1 MICLVLATACA
12 KSIYPKSSLNGSDDA
27 NAAGALRAN
36 ENADSVANAA
46 LLQALSVQDS
56 MQILD
61 PNRKLS
67 IAVIL
72 PFNLASNTFSE
83 DKLQM
88 RSVEFYEGLLLSVN
102 RWQQEGAH
110 ITVKA
115 YDLGSRH
122 LEEILTDEGLLDVQT
137 IIAPIDAQQ
146 VEQVARFGEAHAIPV
161 VSPFT
166 FCRDLVEHFP
176 HLYQLPTPKSTL
188 YPQLA
193 ETILDQFGTYRVVFV
208 KDSLFQ
214 DQVDPFPAY
223 LQQEMDSAGRA
234 YDNYIY
240 NEPYSVMCMDSAL
253 NLYDQHVLYVLET
266 PQRDA
271 IRRFFPSL
279 KNKLFLDANPM
290 MANYIGA
297 SYANSSNSVSTA
309 VTVESEMPDSLMSDT
324 VMYITEARKVAI
336 LGYPEWQLYTNDFM
350 EYFYDL
356 NVWMF
361 TKFYINPFDPSVQ
374 EFYDDFKNWYNRE
387 LMPLY
392 PKYGM
397 LGYDVTNYV
406 VDQLRKYGKL
416 GVEDGEE
423 EPIETLQS
431 AICFEQQGDSCYMNR
446 GLYLVHFTPE
456 TTIEKLEI
464 K

>member
-12 KSIYPKSSLNGSDDA
+12 KSIYPKSSMNGSDDA
-27 NAAGALRAN
+27 NAAGALQAT
-36 ENADSVANAA
+36 ENIDSLVKAVLQPVDSV
-46 LLQALSVQDS
+46 LP
-56 MQILD
+56 LD
-61 PNRKLS
+61 PNRKLT

-88 RSVEFYEGLLLSVN
+88 RSVEFYEGLLLAVKQ
-102 RWQQEGAH
+102 WQQQDAH
-110 ITVKA
+110 IAVTA
-115 YDLGSRH
+115 YDAGSRPM
-122 LEEILTDEGLLDVQT
+122 EDILTDTTLLNAQA

-146 VEQVARFGEAHAIPV
+146 VAQVALFGEAHGIPV

-166 FCRDLVEHFP
+166 FCRDLVEHYP
-176 HLYQLPTPKSTL
+176 HLFQLPTPKSSL

-193 ETILDQFGTYRVVFV
+193 ETLLDQFGTYRFVFV

-214 DQVDPFPAY
+214 EQLDPFPAF
-223 LQQEMDSAGRA
+223 LQAAMDSVGRS
-234 YDNYIY
+234 YDQYIY
-240 NEPYSVMCMDSAL
+240 NEPYSVVCMDSAL
-253 NLYDQHVLYVLET
+253 NLADQHVLYILET

-271 IRRFFPSL
+271 LRRFFPSL

-297 SYANSSNSVSTA
+297 SYASSSNSVSTA
-309 VTVESEMPDSLMSDT
+309 VTMESEMPDSLMSDT

-336 LGYPEWQLYTNDFM
+336 LGYPEWQLYTGDFM

-416 GVEDGEE
+416 GVMDEED
-423 EPIETLQS
+423 EPVETLQS
-431 AICFEQQGDSCYMNR
+431 AICFEQKGDSCQMNR

-456 TTIEKLEI
+456 ATIEKLEI